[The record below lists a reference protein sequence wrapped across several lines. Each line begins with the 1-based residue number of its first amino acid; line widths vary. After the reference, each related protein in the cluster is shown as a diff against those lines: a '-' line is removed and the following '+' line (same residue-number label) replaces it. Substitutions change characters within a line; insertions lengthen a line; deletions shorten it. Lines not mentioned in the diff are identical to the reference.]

1 MFLVKD
7 SCNGAIEEVNSLET
21 YHKASS
27 GQSPNQS
34 ITQRLYK
41 AGDEAPLLLKS
52 GPAGFI
58 VKTTCKFL

>member
-1 MFLVKD
+1 MFL
-7 SCNGAIEEVNSLET
+7 VNSLET

-34 ITQRLYK
+34 ITHLLYK
-41 AGDEAPLLLKS
+41 AGEEAPLSEKS

-58 VKTTCKFL
+58 VNTTCKFL